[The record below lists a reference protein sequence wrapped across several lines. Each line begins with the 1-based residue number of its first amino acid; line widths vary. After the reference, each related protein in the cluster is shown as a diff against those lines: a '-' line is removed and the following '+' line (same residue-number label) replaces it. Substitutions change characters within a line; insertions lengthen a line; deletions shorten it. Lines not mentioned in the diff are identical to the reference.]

1 MDPIVILGTGLAGYT
16 TARELRKQGYAGPLV
31 LMSADDG
38 AFYSKPMISN
48 ALALGRSAEALIQ
61 QRAEAM
67 AAQLQAEILPENP
80 VVALDPRARTL
91 TLSDGQIR
99 QYSQA
104 VLAVGAEPLRL
115 PMRGDGADQL
125 IRVNNRS
132 DYADF
137 AARLATPGPVVVL
150 GAGLIGCEFANDLGA
165 TGREVH
171 VVDPSPW
178 PLGRLVPEEIG
189 RALQQALAEKG
200 VVWHLLQT
208 AASIDQRDG
217 LLCVTLS
224 DAAVVDAAVV
234 LSAIGL
240 QPRTALAKAAGLEVG
255 RGIAVDAL
263 LQTSEPGLYALG
275 DCAEIQGIVRP
286 FVQPLLLSARAL
298 AKTLTGTPTPVV
310 FGPLPVVVKTPALP
324 MSVTPPPPGLAGQW
338 QVQGA
343 GRDLL
348 AWFVD
353 PEGQRRGVLA
363 TGTQATRRDLA
374 GQLSAG

>member
-16 TARELRKQGYAGPLV
+16 TARELRKQGYEGPLALV
-31 LMSADDG
+31 SADDG

-61 QRAEAM
+61 QRAGAM
-67 AAQLQAEILPENP
+67 AAQLQAEIITENP
-80 VVALDPRARTL
+80 VVAIDPRARTL

-99 QYSQA
+99 RYAQA

-115 PMRGDGADQL
+115 PMQGDGADQL
-125 IRVNNRS
+125 IRVNNRG
-132 DYADF
+132 DYATF
-137 AARLATPGPVVVL
+137 AAALATPGRVVVL

-189 RALQQALAEKG
+189 RALQHALSEKG

-208 AASIDQRDG
+208 AASIDRRDG
-217 LLCVTLS
+217 VLRVTLS

-240 QPRTALAKAAGLEVG
+240 QPRTDLAKAAGLDVG

-263 LQTSEPGLYALG
+263 LETSEPGLYALG

-338 QVQGA
+338 QVEGD

-353 PEGQRRGVLA
+353 AEGQRRGVLA
-363 TGTQATRRDLA
+363 TGTQSL
-374 GQLSAG
+374 